1 MSALDPSGPSQ
12 PGQQTG
18 LNQANNPASKTSAEE
33 IKSQD
38 TSATSSRTIDH
49 RSTHDV
55 PSSHGEA
62 AQPSALGAGDTGPL
76 KEKSIPESDR
86 QGYSTGDSNLEGEQ
100 MRAPGEGEVVQAVRR
115 GGGGGHQDA
124 DSLTENLGSKTEE
137 HAQELHKMGE
147 KTGKELE
154 EEQENEDWTGK
165 KADIAQALGQDDQA
179 RPGVVLAAED

>member
-18 LNQANNPASKTSAEE
+18 LNQAYNPASKTSAEQS
-33 IKSQD
+33 KSQEP
-38 TSATSSRTIDH
+38 SSTSSQTIDH
-49 RSTHDV
+49 RSADDV
-55 PSSHGEA
+55 PSSHGGA
-62 AQPSALGAGDTGPL
+62 GQPSALGAGDTGPL
-76 KEKSIPESDR
+76 KENAIPESDQ

-100 MRAPGEGEVVQAVRR
+100 MRAPGEGEVAEAVRR

-124 DSLTENLGSKTEE
+124 DSLTENLGSKTAE
-137 HAQELHKMGE
+137 HADELHKIGE

-154 EEQENEDWTGK
+154 EQEKEDWTGK
-165 KADIAQALGQDDQA
+165 KADVAQALGQDDQA